1 MSKPELAR
9 TEVVVERDQEE
20 REQLRKAVAKI
31 NDEQKAFEQKYLDKP
46 AAAPALKLGDTV
58 TYWVERYGKL
68 HAQPAMVVGG
78 PWTQT
83 CANLRVF
90 LDGTNVADE
99 VTPPFTQKEMAWGSA
114 WRTSVTLATEPKAG
128 FFTR

>member
-1 MSKPELAR
+1 MSNEFKP
-9 TEVVVERDQEE
+9 
-20 REQLRKAVAKI
+20 
-31 NDEQKAFEQKYLDKP
+31 
-46 AAAPALKLGDTV
+46 AAPALPPGFVAVEVPGTVEELPAPDLQLGDRV

-68 HAQPAMVVGG
+68 HAQAALVVGG

-90 LDGTNVADE
+90 LDGTNVADD
-99 VTPPFTQKEMAWGSA
+99 VKPAFTAKEIAWGSA

-128 FFTR
+128 HFTR

>member
-1 MSKPELAR
+1 MSNEPTKP
-9 TEVVVERDQEE
+9 
-20 REQLRKAVAKI
+20 
-31 NDEQKAFEQKYLDKP
+31 
-46 AAAPALKLGDTV
+46 AAPALPPGIVAIEAKAGAIKLPPVAVDVPGSVEELPAPDLQLGDMV

-90 LDGTNVADE
+90 LDGTNVADD